1 MIYTKLEHLQL
12 SFCVDIEEVGVQVIK
27 QDQEI
32 YQWILCTLKNK
43 KKTKLWNNNLLEAQ
57 AT

>member
-32 YQWILCTLKNK
+32 YQWI
-43 KKTKLWNNNLLEAQ
+43 
-57 AT
+57 